1 MKSRLLRAM
10 VLAFSTAAVALLAL
24 SPSEAAD
31 SSSSS
36 SSTDGGMGACCG
48 QQPPT
53 DAGTDLTKPQD
64 MKCGPGTH
72 LEGRLCVSDTPTPPR
87 ELRTNQTSGSTGGQ
101 RTLSTD

>member
-1 MKSRLLRAM
+1 MKSKLLRAM

-36 SSTDGGMGACCG
+36 DPMGACCG
-48 QQPPT
+48 QQPST
-53 DAGTDLTKPQD
+53 DTGTDLTKPQD

-72 LEGRLCVSDTPTPPR
+72 LEGRYCVSDTPNAPR
-87 ELRTNQTSGSTGGQ
+87 QLRTNQNSGSTGGQ
-101 RTLSTD
+101 RTLSGE

>member
-1 MKSRLLRAM
+1 MKSKLLRAM

-36 SSTDGGMGACCG
+36 DGGMGACCG
-48 QQPPT
+48 QQPST
-53 DAGTDLTKPQD
+53 DTGTDLTKPQD

-72 LEGRLCVSDTPTPPR
+72 LEGRFCVSDTPTAPR
-87 ELRTNQTSGSTGGQ
+87 QLRTNQSSGSNGGQ